1 MSEGKSASEK
11 RRPPQPT
18 YAARLREAAD
28 HLRNAPA
35 LRRCLAWAGRAALGF
50 ALAAIPFPGGCRPL
64 GVAWVAACGPGGPG
78 FAALLGAAGGYLSH
92 SGAEAALRCAACCIL
107 VFSVSFA
114 FYDLPVYKKRWFSP
128 LTAAVLM
135 LLTGLATLRRQLLL
149 HPAATALL
157 LTAEFALTFLGTHAA
172 RAALALWRRR
182 REEAGERL
190 PARQLENPAVIYDRA
205 ADRVCL
211 RCSQREQCWQSRY
224 QDTRDLL
231 NAALPGLVE
240 ARSVTPALLPQRFR
254 DRCTRL
260 PAFVAAM
267 DEALESYLSRQAP
280 AYRLG
285 HGKRGGRRYDP
296 AAELPRAVAAAV
308 TAPACTLSAL
318 AGVAGRKKAGE
329 AVSGDACAWFKDD
342 AGRLYLLLCDGM
354 GSGEE
359 ARRESDLAIDLLERL
374 LKAGFSPENALKA
387 LDRTF
392 CLRLD
397 EALGFST
404 VDLLVLDLCSGAGT
418 LYKLGSAPS
427 YLKQGGTVRALRGR
441 GFPAGLTAGEEGE
454 RRDAFSVRLGP
465 GDCLALLTDGVFDED
480 DGDDH
485 WLRAALMEFE
495 NGSPAAL
502 AEAVVGRGGA
512 PADDKTA
519 LVLRI
524 TLREPDSS
532 ALSRKEAV

>member
-11 RRPPQPT
+11 RRPPRLSA
-18 YAARLREAAD
+18 YAARLREAA
-28 HLRNAPA
+28 LRLQNAPA
-35 LRRCLAWAGRAALGF
+35 LGRCLAWAGRAALGF
-50 ALAAIPFPGGCRPL
+50 VLAAIRLPGGCRTL

-78 FAALLGAAGGYLSH
+78 FSALLGAMGGYLS
-92 SGAEAALRCAACCIL
+92 GGGPDAALRYAACCIL

-128 LTAAVLM
+128 LSAAVLV

-149 HPAATALL
+149 QPAAPPL
-157 LTAEFALTFLGTHAA
+157 LTAEVALAFLATHAV
-172 RAALALWRRR
+172 RTGLTLRRR
-182 REEAGERL
+182 WREGERPSV
-190 PARQLENPAVIYDRA
+190 PARWPEDPAVIYDRA

-211 RCSQREQCWQSRY
+211 RCSQRDQCWQSRY

-231 NAALPGLVE
+231 NAALPGVVE
-240 ARSVTPALLPQRFR
+240 ARAVTPALLPQRFR

-260 PAFVAAM
+260 SAFVAAM
-267 DEALESYLSRQAP
+267 DEALEAYLSRQP
-280 AYRLG
+280 PNHRLG
-285 HGKRGGRRYDP
+285 HSRRGGRRYDP

-342 AGRLYLLLCDGM
+342 TGRLYLLLCDGM

-404 VDLLVLDLCSGAGT
+404 VDLLVLDLRSGAGT

-441 GFPAGLTAGEEGE
+441 GFPAGLTAGEDGG

-465 GDCLALLTDGVFDED
+465 GDCLALFTDGVFDED
-480 DGDDH
+480 DGDDR

-502 AEAVVGRGGA
+502 AQAVVDRGGP

-524 TLREPDSS
+524 TLRG
-532 ALSRKEAV
+532 AEAV